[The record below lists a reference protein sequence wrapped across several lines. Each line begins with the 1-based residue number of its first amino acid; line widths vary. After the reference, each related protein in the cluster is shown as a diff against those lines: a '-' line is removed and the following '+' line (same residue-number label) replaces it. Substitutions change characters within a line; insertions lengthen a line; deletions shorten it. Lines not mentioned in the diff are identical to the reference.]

1 MSRKRLYI
9 APPHRPSAAVRHRVV
24 QVGVDYL
31 TAVALDD
38 RAQDSLANLADV
50 IIQDQQ
56 DVGNELKAWTWRGY
70 VGAVCGDAAYGRRD
84 DSVIVRVAGEAAEMW
99 GQGLVAAG
107 ARPSRIDLAV
117 TIQADRDV
125 PDAARRAYDELRAAY
140 GETGARRSLSLIQ
153 SADSGDTLYIG
164 RRTSPVFL
172 RVYDKWRQ
180 SGYCWPANTWRYEAE
195 LKATAARNAVA
206 QLSEHNW
213 ARSAIQTIAW
223 QAFARAGLNPIWT
236 ASEDIDWRPY
246 PRPVP
251 DAERT
256 LGWLRTT
263 VAPAI
268 DHLQSHYRLDTIL
281 EALGVAV
288 GDVDDSE
295 LDSAT
300 F

>member
-9 APPHRPSAAVRHRVV
+9 APRHRTSAEVRHRVV

-31 TAVALDD
+31 TAVALDEH
-38 RAQDSLANLADV
+38 AQHLLADLADLV
-50 IIQDQQ
+50 IDDQH
-56 DVGNELKAWTWRGY
+56 DVGNELRAWAWRGY
-70 VGAVCGDAAYGRRD
+70 VGSVCGDAAYGRRE

-99 GQGLVAAG
+99 AQGMIAAG

-140 GETGARRSLSLIQ
+140 SDTRCRRSLSLIQ
-153 SADSGDTLYIG
+153 SAESGDTLYIG

-172 RVYDKWRQ
+172 RVYDKWRET
-180 SGYCWPANTWRYEAE
+180 GYTWPPNTWRYEAE
-195 LKATAARNAVA
+195 LKGTAARNAVA
-206 QLSEHNW
+206 QLCEHGW
-213 ARSAIQTIAW
+213 SRSSIQTLAW
-223 QAFARAGLNPIWT
+223 HAFSRAGLNPIWT
-236 ASEDIDWRPY
+236 PSEDIDWRPY

-268 DHLQSHYRLDTIL
+268 DHLQSHYPLDAIL

-288 GDVDDSE
+288 GDVDDAE
-295 LDSAT
+295 LDSPT
-300 F
+300 